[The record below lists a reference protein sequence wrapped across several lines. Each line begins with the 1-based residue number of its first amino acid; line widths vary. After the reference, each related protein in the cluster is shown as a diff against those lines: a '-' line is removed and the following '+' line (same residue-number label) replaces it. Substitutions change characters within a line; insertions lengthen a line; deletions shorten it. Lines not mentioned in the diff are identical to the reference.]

1 MAITNGHSSRHSL
14 DTLVVDGISYDHTTI
29 DRLPKDLTL
38 EFAYSR
44 EHNDQLYF
52 SSEHVF
58 LSNFHP
64 CEIVLENAKCSS
76 LEQAYFY
83 LMAMEVG
90 DLKAAKLILQTHLP
104 RKIKRIG
111 AAIVTTKEWQE
122 KQDQVMYDLLV
133 LKYKQ
138 NILLQA
144 KLLATGNK
152 KLVECTQNKYWG
164 SGLTITMVDNMIAK
178 KIAIK
183 PTGKNWLGTQTED
196 VRRQLHDITACR
208 KMNPS

>member
-1 MAITNGHSSRHSL
+1 MIIC
-14 DTLVVDGISYDHTTI
+14 TLVENI
-29 DRLPKDLTL
+29 
-38 EFAYSR
+38 
-44 EHNDQLYF
+44 
-52 SSEHVF
+52 
-58 LSNFHP
+58 FHP
-64 CEIVLENAKCSS
+64 CEIDLESAKCSS

-83 LMAMEVG
+83 LMAREVG
-90 DLKAAKLILQTHLP
+90 DVKAAKLLLQTHLP

-138 NILLQA
+138 NIHLQA
-144 KLLATGNK
+144 KLLPTGNK
-152 KLVECTQNKYWG
+152 NLIECTQNKYWG
-164 SGLTITMVDNMIAK
+164 CGLTIPMVDNMIAK

-196 VRRQLHDITACR
+196 VRRQLRDITKAT
-208 KMNPS
+208 KND